1 MESFKAMAGQPFK
14 NWQEYLEKSIVSL
27 HELDGFFSRDLKERV
42 PVLDHYPMRI
52 NPYYLSLITDPD
64 DPLGKQAIPH
74 IRELDDVCGLKDPLD
89 ELGQSPVANLI
100 HRYPDR
106 VVFLVSDTC
115 AMFCRHCMRK
125 RNIGIRPPFSS
136 RETLEKGLG
145 YIRNTPAI
153 RDVILSGGDP
163 LMLDTPKLD
172 WLLKEIRKA
181 PHVDIIRIHSRIPCT
196 LPMRITENLVR
207 TLSTYHPLY
216 LNTHFNHP
224 DEITEQAAQACARL
238 ADSGIPLGCQTV
250 LLKGVNDTP
259 EIMVSLMRKL
269 IKIRVKPYYLHHPD
283 PVAGTAHFRPSL
295 ETGFHIMKALRGHIS
310 GIAVPQY
317 MIDLP
322 GGKGKTA
329 LLPFDLKGN
338 SPQKIQVENYLGDI
352 CEYPF

>member
-1 MESFKAMAGQPFK
+1 MESFKAMAMHP
-14 NWQEYLEKSIVSL
+14 LKSWRDVLS
-27 HELDGFFSRDLKERV
+27 ESVASLDGLANRFNRDLNDRA

-52 NPYYLSLITDPD
+52 NPYYLSLIRNPD
-64 DPLGKQAIPH
+64 DPLGKQAIPD
-74 IRELDDVCGLKDPLD
+74 IRELDGTLERQDPLN
-89 ELGQSPVANLI
+89 EQGQSPVPNLI

-136 RETLEKGLG
+136 DEQLERGLR

-172 WLLKEIRKA
+172 RLLTEIRKI

-196 LPMRITENLVR
+196 LPMRITDNLVR
-207 TLSTYHPLY
+207 TLSRHHPVY

-224 DEITEQAAQACARL
+224 DEITDEAAQACTRL
-238 ADSGIPLGCQTV
+238 ADGGIPLGCQTV
-250 LLKGVNDTP
+250 LLKGVNDSP
-259 EIMVSLMRKL
+259 EIMVALMRKL
-269 IKIRVKPYYLHHPD
+269 MRIRVKPYYLHHPD
-283 PVAGTAHFRPSL
+283 PVAGTTHFRPSL
-295 ETGFHIMKALRGHIS
+295 QTGFAIMKALRGHIS
-310 GIAVPQY
+310 GIGVPQY

-322 GGKGKTA
+322 DGKGKMP
-329 LLPFDLKGN
+329 LLPSKAN
-338 SPQKIQVENYLGDI
+338 ENASTVIQVENYLGEI
-352 CEYPF
+352 CNYPL